1 MGVIGLVK
9 SGVFEIGGSVGKRS
23 PSKIA
28 KHCFDLSTHVG
39 MDREGGSVGVRN
51 L

>member
-1 MGVIGLVK
+1 VNPD
-9 SGVFEIGGSVGKRS
+9 VFQIGGSDGKRS

-39 MDREGGSVGVRN
+39 MDRQGGSVGVRN